1 MSNSDSSTGVESTLA
16 GTEVKGAKERAH
28 AHMEIAL
35 RKALQKEM
43 LGLITDEERAKA
55 FRPHRSDP
63 LLPKIFKWRA
73 YHRLRGEGLPYEAP
87 QKAEFSLLEQFD
99 EACKQ
104 VLMTGTAPELPAEL
118 KALWEGEGGNSV
130 ADRLQWVTGNYQPSL
145 LLEFCRE
152 VESVREQVK
161 QLQKA
166 KAPKF
171 SYRPQTG
178 LSDEE
183 PIKPEDIEA
192 KVTPF
197 YGGYYRQYVCKWD
210 PIQKQIVQEETDIHE
225 FQVETDEAL
234 KKYHYELLIKRSE
247 PIALELPY
255 DAIPLVESLE
265 PATHRLCRSESG
277 TFYLVPKSPAE
288 FAKDLPKTLNFDFVL
303 TNLPENRLTDGPT
316 DEPEVPSTT
325 WDEET
330 ASFLNT
336 LQRLPGASDTQ
347 KIKRIE
353 AFVRKKFKYPADVNE
368 RDQMNSNCAST
379 TDHFRAL
386 CEGGVADC
394 YWSNLFAGALAQ
406 TLGIHHRLVAGR
418 FVTKDPR
425 FDFAALSGTGHAWGE
440 WWNGQE
446 WVRMEATPAKEK
458 DDRQEEEEG
467 ESQEGDFGEAQAPEE
482 EAQEELELEE
492 IQGMY
497 KDLLQQAGRIDQ
509 APTPEVL
516 FKEKEGISF
525 QEWQK
530 VERFIE
536 AVNATPV
543 LAEHSIDG
551 RASTLG
557 EQWRKL
563 FDLLF
568 KRRKVPRPAYRG
580 PVRASEGDE
589 LYDPTMAVIDVLSGE
604 EDPMG
609 FKLPSLKT
617 REHIDILAFED
628 DAIMDLTTSMTSAG
642 VSGALPVEEQ
652 KKMIL
657 AGLYNL
663 MKLNDRLHLDANRRA
678 MCHPL
683 TLRSHLQ
690 AFKGKETVELLHNP
704 SKALDKKA
712 LARLFQALDQT
723 QTGAGDLLGAL
734 QNYEASLKPETL
746 QKIKDK
752 KLLKV
757 LTIVSD
763 GEVANQA
770 ECVQIVAQ
778 LREKGIVVQGI
789 GFGAQAQSIRVLCHD
804 EAHKDSAVVIED
816 VRQASFTRHRLL
828 VQHLRKL

>member
-1 MSNSDSSTGVESTLA
+1 MPNLDSNTGVESTLA
-16 GTEVKGAKERAH
+16 DTEAKGAQERAH
-28 AHMEIAL
+28 AHIEVVP
-35 RKALQKEM
+35 KQALQKEM
-43 LGLITDEERAKA
+43 ARLLLATDASID
-55 FRPHRSDP
+55 FSDP
-63 LLPKIFKWRA
+63 FLPKVLKWRA

-87 QKAEFSLLEQFD
+87 QKAELSLLEQFD

-118 KALWEGEGGNSV
+118 KALWEGEGGNYV
-130 ADRLQWVTGNYQPSL
+130 VDRLRWATGNYRLSL
-145 LLEFCRE
+145 LREFCGE

-183 PIKPEDIEA
+183 PIRPEDIEA

-210 PIQKQIVQEETDIHE
+210 PIQKQIVQEEKDMHGFE
-225 FQVETDEAL
+225 LETDPSL
-234 KKYHYELLIKRSE
+234 KKYHYELLVKTAK

-255 DAIPLVESLE
+255 DAIPSVEFLK
-265 PATHRLCRSESG
+265 PASHRLCRSESG
-277 TFYLVPKSPAE
+277 TFYLVPKNPE
-288 FAKDLPKTLNFDFVL
+288 GFTKDLPKTLAFDFVL
-303 TNLPENRLTDGPT
+303 SAVSENRLTDGPT
-316 DEPEVPSTT
+316 NEPEVPSTT

-353 AFVRKKFKYPADVNE
+353 AFVRKKFKYPVDVKG
-368 RDQMNSNCAST
+368 RDQMNSNCASK
-379 TDHFRAL
+379 TDPFGAL
-386 CEGGVADC
+386 CEGGIADC

-406 TLGIHHRLVAGR
+406 TLGIHHRLIAGR

-425 FDFAALSGTGHAWGE
+425 FDFAALAGTGHAWGE

-446 WVRMEATPAKEK
+446 WVRMDATPAKEK
-458 DDRQEEEEG
+458 DDTQEEEEG
-467 ESQEGDFGEAQAPEE
+467 EPQEGDFGDAQAPEQE
-482 EAQEELELEE
+482 PQEELELEE
-492 IQGMY
+492 IQGMFQ
-497 KDLLQQAGRIDQ
+497 DLLRQAGRIDQ
-509 APTPEVL
+509 APSPEGL

-536 AVNATPV
+536 AVNTTPV
-543 LAEHSIDG
+543 PAEQSIDG

-557 EQWRKL
+557 EQWKKL

-568 KRRKVPRPAYRG
+568 KRRKLPKPAYRG
-580 PVRASEGDE
+580 PVRASEGEE
-589 LYDPTMAVIDVLSGE
+589 LYDPTMVVIDALNGE

-609 FKLPSLKT
+609 FKLPSVKSK
-617 REHIDILAFED
+617 EHVDILAFED
-628 DAIMDLTTSMTSAG
+628 DAIMDLTASMTSPG

-663 MKLNDRLHLDANRRA
+663 MKLNDRLRLDANRKA

-690 AFKGKETVELLHNP
+690 AFKGNSAVELLHNP
-704 SKALDKKA
+704 AQVLDKKA
-712 LARLFQALDQT
+712 LVRLFQELDQT
-723 QTGAGDLLGAL
+723 QSGSGNLLGAL
-734 QNYEASLKPETL
+734 QNYEASLTAETL
-746 QKIKDK
+746 QKIKAK

-763 GEVANQA
+763 GEVSNQA
-770 ECVQIVAQ
+770 EVAQIVAH

-816 VRQASFTRHRLL
+816 VRQATLTRHRLL
-828 VQHLRKL
+828 IQHLRKL